1 LKTSYW
7 GDQSDLKWPL
17 IAYEA
22 NLLGFIKFAVNPLL
36 NSVGCHAHEVRVR
49 LAGRNC
55 FVDLELPFPQS
66 RFHLRDGE
74 FNTSAVHLCSPPD
87 MPSRA
92 TQSPILPNPVL
103 KSDRTHRWPGVH
115 KRSPSFGTCRYGSV
129 ACDFFHPEGTNQPA
143 TWISVPK
150 KKTTNPRINISGKWK
165 VFLYIGGA
173 GPAPA

>member
-1 LKTSYW
+1 
-7 GDQSDLKWPL
+7 L

-22 NLLGFIKFAVNPLL
+22 SLLGFIKFAVNPLL

-49 LAGRNC
+49 LASRNC

-92 TQSPILPNPVL
+92 TQSQSNPSCLPVN
-103 KSDRTHRWPGVH
+103 
-115 KRSPSFGTCRYGSV
+115 RSKPRDSICVSAV
-129 ACDFFHPEGTNQPA
+129 QALCD
-143 TWISVPK
+143 V
-150 KKTTNPRINISGKWK
+150 R
-165 VFLYIGGA
+165 
-173 GPAPA
+173 PAPRAAWFAKLSPIDQTARRRTARLNT

>member
-1 LKTSYW
+1 
-7 GDQSDLKWPL
+7 L

-22 NLLGFIKFAVNPLL
+22 SLLGFIKFAVNPLL

-49 LAGRNC
+49 LASRNC

-129 ACDFFHPEGTNQPA
+129 ACDFFHPREPTNLPHGLVFQR
-143 TWISVPK
+143 K
-150 KKTTNPRINISGKWK
+150 KQLIRESDISGKWK

-173 GPAPA
+173 GPVPA

>member
-1 LKTSYW
+1 
-7 GDQSDLKWPL
+7 L

-22 NLLGFIKFAVNPLL
+22 SLLGFIKFAVNPLL

-92 TQSPILPNPVL
+92 TQAQSNPSCLPVN
-103 KSDRTHRWPGVH
+103 
-115 KRSPSFGTCRYGSV
+115 RSKPRGSICV
-129 ACDFFHPEGTNQPA
+129 SAAQALGDSHPQQ
-143 TWISVPK
+143 
-150 KKTTNPRINISGKWK
+150 
-165 VFLYIGGA
+165 
-173 GPAPA
+173 